1 MTTNPLDTL
10 LFYSEIDDPEPW
22 RAGLA
27 KAIPEAPFH
36 VFPDVPDPSAVT
48 TAIVWRPPVGFF
60 APFTNLRLVVNLG
73 AGVDSLVRRN
83 DLPAGVP
90 IARLSDPGM
99 VAMMTSYVLFAVTRY
114 ARDID
119 LLEAAQRRGEWHY
132 LPPRALDTVKVGLLG
147 LGELGQS
154 AAQALARL
162 SIDVTGWSRGAKTVP
177 GIRCVHGLAAL
188 DALIASSEILVI
200 MLPLTAETEGLM
212 NEARLRSMPKGAK
225 LVNVARGAVVDEE
238 ALIRALA
245 DGHLGGATL
254 DVFVREPLPADSP
267 LWRMPNVLI
276 TPHLASITVPEAAAR
291 DVAESIRRVGKG
303 LPPLHQIDP
312 RRGY

>member
-1 MTTNPLDTL
+1 VTTNPPDTL
-10 LFYSEIDDPEPW
+10 VFYSEIDDPEPW
-22 RAGLA
+22 RSGLA

-36 VFPDVPDPSAVT
+36 VFPDVSDPAAVT
-48 TAIVWRPPVGFF
+48 TAIVWRPPLGFF

-73 AGVDSLVRRN
+73 AGVDSLVRRD

-119 LLEAAQRRGEWHY
+119 ILEAAQRRGEWHY

-162 SIDVTGWSRGAKTVP
+162 SIDVTGWSRSPKTVP
-177 GIRCVHGLAAL
+177 GIRCVHGLDAL

-200 MLPLTAETEGLM
+200 MLPLTHETEGLM
-212 NEARLRSMPKGAK
+212 SEARLRLMPKGAK
-225 LVNVARGAVVDEE
+225 LVNVARGPVVDEA
-238 ALIRALA
+238 ALIQALA

-276 TPHLASITVPEAAAR
+276 TPHLASSPVPDASAK
-291 DVAESIRRVGKG
+291 VIAESIRRVRRGES
-303 LPPLHQIDP
+303 PLHLADP
-312 RRGY
+312 ARGY